1 MVDLYDVIS
10 VDMDYFYQ
18 YGQDFTY
25 IANHKR
31 PPMKIGNTNESSEM
45 AFVKGDAIH
54 VPISITHAPR
64 PKNWGTNL
72 RTKQFGHYVRSMLS
86 KEFLSSDMYPSF
98 LNWNK
103 NLRKKVSIYFQA
115 SMNQYQ
121 FQICNSSHMSK
132 FFGSYFKNSNS

>member
-31 PPMKIGNTNESSEM
+31 PLMKIGTKNDSSEM

-72 RTKQFGHYVRSMLS
+72 RTKQFGHYVRSMLY
-86 KEFLSSDMYPSF
+86 KEFLSSHMYPSF
-98 LNWNK
+98 LN
-103 NLRKKVSIYFQA
+103 
-115 SMNQYQ
+115 
-121 FQICNSSHMSK
+121 
-132 FFGSYFKNSNS
+132 

>member
-1 MVDLYDVIS
+1 MIFQVCTFSSNVCRLAYELRLALKPFVVDLYDVIS

-31 PPMKIGNTNESSEM
+31 PLMKIGNTNDSSEM

-98 LNWNK
+98 LN
-103 NLRKKVSIYFQA
+103 
-115 SMNQYQ
+115 
-121 FQICNSSHMSK
+121 
-132 FFGSYFKNSNS
+132 